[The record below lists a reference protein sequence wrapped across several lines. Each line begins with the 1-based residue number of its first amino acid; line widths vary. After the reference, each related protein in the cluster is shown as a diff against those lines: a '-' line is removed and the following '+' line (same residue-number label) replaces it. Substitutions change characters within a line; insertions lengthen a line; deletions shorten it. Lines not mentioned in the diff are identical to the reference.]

1 MKEGMKYHHMGI
13 PTQVKKAGEEY
24 LEEVKLWLRGSDKS
38 PYGVEWLRFEKDSP
52 MPELIKTVAHV
63 GFEVDDLEG
72 AIAGKK
78 VIIEPTYA
86 DENLRYAFIED
97 DGAPI
102 EFLQFMNK

>member
-1 MKEGMKYHHMGI
+1 MQKEMRYHHMGI
-13 PTQVKKAGEEY
+13 PTQVKREGEEY

-78 VIIEPTYA
+78 VIIEPSYA
-86 DENLRYAFIED
+86 DANMRYAFIED

-102 EFLQFMNK
+102 EFVQFMSK